1 MADRIRIPRYRTLIP
16 NSTYGRD
23 AELFRHPITEEKLQ
37 ATQILQL
44 SRYAVPSED
53 EVISLIQSTAREFN
67 PLSTAEENQSVRE
80 IPLNE
85 FMKMFPSE
93 EVKMIQ
99 DGAKDSLSHLRNH
112 CHTGDHQTGRAY
124 LQAANGIIPNELLNS
139 AESAIREKGAMIYGG
154 LIDKV
159 GAEEWYLRIRL
170 EDNDNFPNSLEL
182 EYLLDR
188 GVRDSD
194 VFKVSGDYSDYQTV
208 ATQLRLL
215 YHILGKSGEIRKIA
229 DSSEPF
235 LKSIAA
241 RTIKETAGCLSAKKT
256 IGGLAEGL
264 IERIREM
271 IDESQESDDEKR
283 RKNLFG
289 KCGFSQN

>member
-124 LQAANGIIPNELLNS
+124 LQAANGIIPNEILDETKSKTDLLKKEILEK
-139 AESAIREKGAMIYGG
+139 AEAEAIK
-154 LIDKV
+154 
-159 GAEEWYLRIRL
+159 
-170 EDNDNFPNSLEL
+170 
-182 EYLLDR
+182 
-188 GVRDSD
+188 
-194 VFKVSGDYSDYQTV
+194 
-208 ATQLRLL
+208 
-215 YHILGKSGEIRKIA
+215 
-229 DSSEPF
+229 
-235 LKSIAA
+235 
-241 RTIKETAGCLSAKKT
+241 IKEKAKKEIESEKYQLYKEIKQNIIKT
-256 IGGLAEGL
+256 SVL
-264 IERIREM
+264 ILNKTLGDIL
-271 IDESQESDDEKR
+271 DESIKTKYTDLII
-283 RKNLFG
+283 KNLP
-289 KCGFSQN
+289 KNNKNYEN